1 MKQGPVLDYSEME
14 SQSSSSMSG
23 YGSEDEDVEA
33 ELQREL
39 IQLTSVRPRIVV
51 RAVQEES
58 SLQEYFGRFSKMKK
72 SL

>member
-1 MKQGPVLDYSEME
+1 MLDYSEME

-23 YGSEDEDVEA
+23 YGSEDEDIEA

-39 IQLTSVRPRIVV
+39 IKLTTVRPRIVV

-58 SLQEYFGRFSKMKK
+58 SLPEYLERFKEMK
-72 SL
+72 SY